1 MMMHETQIRVRYGE
15 TDQMGYV
22 YYGNYALYYEMGRT
36 EALRS
41 LGLTYKGF
49 EEIGIMMPVS
59 SMNCKFI
66 KAARYDDLLTIKT
79 TIKSMPTVKMDFDY
93 EITNEQGELVHTG
106 QSTLVF
112 IDMKTGRITRAPQ
125 QLIEKMEPYY
135 NGQNKN

>member
-1 MMMHETQIRVRYGE
+1 MMVHETQIRVRYGE

-49 EEIGIMMPVS
+49 EEMGIMMPVS

-79 TIKSMPTVKMDFDY
+79 TIKAMPTIKMDFDY
-93 EITNEQGELVHTG
+93 EIINEQGEVVHTG
-106 QSTLVF
+106 HRTLVF
-112 IDMKTGRITRAPQ
+112 IEMKTGRITRAPQ